1 MKPDN
6 LGEFDLVLRETI
18 ATIEAIQ
25 SRQSDIDP
33 ETPNHIRTIHR
44 SMKQYPE
51 LCHLLTPQQ
60 IQIFVAGL
68 KSVTQTELI
77 AAAAKKPAAKRGA
90 KISVSL
96 DDI

>member
-6 LGEFDLVLRETI
+6 LGDFDLVLREAISTL
-18 ATIEAIQ
+18 EAIQ

-33 ETPNHIRTIHR
+33 EIPNHIRTIHK

-51 LCHLLTPQQ
+51 LCHLLSPQQ
-60 IQIFVAGL
+60 IQIFVVGL
-68 KSVTQTELI
+68 KSVTQTELV
-77 AAAAKKPAAKRGA
+77 AATAKKPAAKRGA
-90 KISVSL
+90 KINVSL